1 MNETFIVPRG
11 ICFALKRATLNI
23 STDKLMIKKKNPHQT
38 SNNIDVTDSI
48 LHLNSL
54 IME

>member
-23 STDKLMIKKKNPHQT
+23 STDKLMIKKIHTKHPT
-38 SNNIDVTDSI
+38 T
-48 LHLNSL
+48 L
-54 IME
+54 M